1 MNYRQTEWRPLLTLS
16 MCSLLTFSCTIHK
29 PMPNFA
35 GLKKEYL
42 DGLFLA
48 KPHLATFMGDHRFD
62 DRFAD
67 LSPAGIQLRERVLE
81 QQKLRLNS
89 IDKSTLSL
97 DDQVDAGILADGID
111 LELLYLRE
119 IKEWEW
125 NPRLSDSFPYYD
137 PREMVAGRISD
148 IIHGD
153 FA

>member
-1 MNYRQTEWRPLLTLS
+1 MFENDFHRDWTMNRNKLQLRIPLLL
-16 MCSLLTFSCTIHK
+16 LPLTFSVLSLSCQTHK

-62 DRFAD
+62 DRFSD
-67 LSPAGIQLRERVLE
+67 LSPAGIKLRERVLE
-81 QQKLRLNS
+81 QQKLRLKS

-111 LELLYLRE
+111 LELLYL
-119 IKEWEW
+119 
-125 NPRLSDSFPYYD
+125 
-137 PREMVAGRISD
+137 
-148 IIHGD
+148 
-153 FA
+153 